1 MTSRRLGNSSASR
14 QGFHRMHR
22 TGFLLTIGVLAIWA
36 VLAVRNPDLTYHFA
50 PILAAVAWPLS
61 IRRSEPQPAP
71 AAAQVGAA
79 SFVVVAAASVVLWF
93 GDKLMGPTLW
103 SDDGAIIEA
112 MLFAALGAALGVRV
126 ATRERAG
133 LLGKLFTE

>member
-1 MTSRRLGNSSASR
+1 MY
-14 QGFHRMHR
+14 R
-22 TGFLLTIGVLAIWA
+22 TGFLLTLGVLAIWV

-50 PILAAVAWPLS
+50 PILAALAWPLS
-61 IRRSEPQPAP
+61 IRRSEPQPA
-71 AAAQVGAA
+71 AAAARIGAA
-79 SFVVVAAASVVLWF
+79 SFALVAATSVVLWL

-103 SDDGAIIEA
+103 SDDGSIVEAI
-112 MLFAALGAALGVRV
+112 LFAALGAALGVRV